1 MTHFLLSL
9 ITKLTKNIIYSP
21 FLFIL
26 TFCSFFNLPT
36 NPSFCIYTSL
46 VLLMLGSPN
55 SLHVAKTS
63 GYFALE
69 FHYFSQQHRQAGLSL
84 LVTQWSILFPF
95 HQNFLAFFFF
105 LIFVRAPSHFLLL
118 AISLKFNLLRFGL
131 GHGDTLYICIFFQII
146 PDFQSCISYLYT

>member
-1 MTHFLLSL
+1 MKTLKFYFISMTHFLLSL

-36 NPSFCIYTSL
+36 NPSFCLYTSL
-46 VLLMLGSPN
+46 ILLMLGAPN

-69 FHYFSQQHRQAGLSL
+69 FHYFSQQHRQAGLSF

-105 LIFVRAPSHFLLL
+105 NLHKSSFSFSFVGYFSE
-118 AISLKFNLLRFGL
+118 I
-131 GHGDTLYICIFFQII
+131 
-146 PDFQSCISYLYT
+146 